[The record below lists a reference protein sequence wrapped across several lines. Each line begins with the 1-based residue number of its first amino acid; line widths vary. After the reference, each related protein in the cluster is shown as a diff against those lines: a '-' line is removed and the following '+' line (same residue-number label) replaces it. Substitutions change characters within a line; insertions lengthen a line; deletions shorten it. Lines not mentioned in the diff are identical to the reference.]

1 MFHSFVNSFLKEEDG
16 QDLVEYSLLLAFIG
30 LAATAILT
38 TVKKQH
44 QYALDDSQHEAD
56 DCQHAGRQVTTTTG
70 AARAFRGS
78 LLHVPY
84 QSTAYFS
91 LMNRRFASVLLF
103 ALLVAAATSLLVY
116 HFVVVNVQA
125 ASLRPVPKHKVLVAA
140 HTLELGA
147 LIQDGDLRWASSVGA
162 LPPQAINDTKEA
174 IGRGVIAA
182 IYEGEPIS
190 SARLAP
196 KGAGAGLAAI
206 IPVGKRAVALKV
218 DDVVGLAGFV
228 VPGMRVDVIVAG
240 GNMQDSRA
248 GVLSRTVLQNI
259 EVLSAGQKIEK
270 TADGR
275 PQSAQVVNL
284 LVTPDQAEVLSLAS
298 NETKV
303 QLVLRNPLDTQ
314 EEKTHGT
321 SVAALFGQDVAPPVM
336 RSAPVRIQRPAP
348 PKPLPATVEVY
359 SGTKRTDQTLDT
371 NQ

>member
-1 MFHSFVNSFLKEEDG
+1 
-16 QDLVEYSLLLAFIG
+16 
-30 LAATAILT
+30 
-38 TVKKQH
+38 
-44 QYALDDSQHEAD
+44 
-56 DCQHAGRQVTTTTG
+56 
-70 AARAFRGS
+70 
-78 LLHVPY
+78 
-84 QSTAYFS
+84 
-91 LMNRRFASVLLF
+91 MNRRFASVLIF

-125 ASLRPVPKHKVLVAA
+125 ASLRPVARQKVLVAA
-140 HTLELGA
+140 HTLKLGA
-147 LIQDGDLRWASSVGA
+147 LIQDADLRWVNGA
-162 LPPQAINDTKEA
+162 GTLPPQAINDPKEA

-182 IYEGEPIS
+182 IYEDEPIS

-206 IPVGKRAVALKV
+206 IPVGMRAVALKV

-240 GNMQDSRA
+240 GNTTSGNADTGRN

-284 LVTPDQAEVLSLAS
+284 LVTPDEAEVLSLAS

-303 QLVLRNPLDTQ
+303 QLVLRNPLDTK

-321 SVAALFGQDVAPPVM
+321 SVAALFGQDVPPPVI
-336 RSAPVRIQRPAP
+336 RSVPVRIHQPAL
-348 PKPLPATVEVY
+348 PKPVPPTVEVY
-359 SGTKRTDQTLDT
+359 SGTKRTDQTLDA
-371 NQ
+371 N